1 MKMTKRDLAALTGYT
16 YRRLLDIDAALPDD
30 KKFFVP
36 VEDGKQGCDAATFV
50 QRWVAFNVDRAKAK
64 AEVGNLDEIRANH
77 EKVKT
82 KKTQLEVDRLSGQLI
97 SVADVKKLW
106 GDIISTVTQ
115 NLIYLPSKV
124 SPMLLMMDN
133 TEQIAAV
140 IDIEVRS
147 VLETIAETPLPDY
160 AQETG
165 GTDEEEGEDVDEDGD
180 T

>member
-1 MKMTKRDLAALTGYT
+1 MTKRDLAALTGYT
-16 YRRLLDIDAALPDD
+16 YRRLLDIDAALPDE

-50 QRWVAFNVDRAKAK
+50 QRWVAFNVERAKAK
-64 AEVGNLDEIRANH
+64 AEVGNLEEIRANH
-77 EKVKT
+77 ERVKT

-115 NLIYLPSKV
+115 NLIYMPSKV
-124 SPMLLMMDN
+124 SPQLMMMEDPDK
-133 TEQIAAV
+133 IAAI
-140 IDIEVRS
+140 IDFEVRHI
-147 VLETIAETPLPDY
+147 LEIISKTPLPDY
-160 AQETG
+160 AQETEDDTEG
-165 GTDEEEGEDVDEDGD
+165 DEDIEEESD

>member
-30 KKFFVP
+30 KKLFVP
-36 VEDGKQGCDAATFV
+36 VEDGKQGCDVATFV
-50 QRWVAFNVDRAKAK
+50 QRWVAFNVERAKAK
-64 AEVGNLDEIRANH
+64 AEVGNLEEIRANH
-77 EKVKT
+77 ERVKT

-115 NLIYLPSKV
+115 NLIYMPSKV
-124 SPMLLMMDN
+124 SPQLMMMEDPDK
-133 TEQIAAV
+133 IAAI
-140 IDIEVRS
+140 IDFEVRHI
-147 VLETIAETPLPDY
+147 LEVISKTPLPDY
-160 AQETG
+160 AQEDETTEG
-165 GTDEEEGEDVDEDGD
+165 DEDIEEESD